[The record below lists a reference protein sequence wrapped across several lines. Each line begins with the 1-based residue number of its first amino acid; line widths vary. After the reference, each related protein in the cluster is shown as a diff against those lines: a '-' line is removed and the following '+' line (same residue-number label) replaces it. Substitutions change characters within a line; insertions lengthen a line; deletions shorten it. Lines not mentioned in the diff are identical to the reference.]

1 MSVEQNRRLRV
12 NDADISIAEA
22 NQFSALGNEDLLIGA
37 EANVTSRR
45 AQPIEGAQFQDLEFI
60 NVHAEVSATKP
71 LFYGGRIGLAAIAD
85 YNRRNTRVVVMGMD
99 LGESV
104 TEAWTP
110 SLRLTYFMPL
120 LRGFG
125 ETSMRAGRLRAAAQ
139 TDIARLELANSVAG
153 VIRDTILA
161 YWEVV
166 YAKQEVEI
174 RRSSLE
180 LAREQLRIT
189 QARLDVGVGSPTDVA
204 AVRQGIATRE
214 SELLLAELAVSERA
228 LDLRQLVGMDIAPT
242 DIALEAA
249 DKLEVTTR
257 PIDLAAAFEAAY
269 ANNPQIASLAAQGR
283 AATIEIEIAD
293 DNLRPRLDLNASF
306 GPAGTAGSISTAL
319 DRAVKLKDYEL
330 FAGLT
335 FELPVGNHT
344 ARGAYRAAVGQRIR
358 VQVNEDDLRRV
369 TAVSVTRA
377 VNLLR
382 STEKRMQVDA
392 EATQLAQINLDAE
405 KARFEVGRT
414 TNFEVLRRVDDLS
427 LSRLRQSRDAADYV
441 KAVAGLQTLTGEL
454 LPSYGIKVTPRPT
467 LPGEQPAQQ
476 PAQQPVPGGAAPS
489 QPTATPPATPPGG

>member
-1 MSVEQNRRLRV
+1 
-12 NDADISIAEA
+12 
-22 NQFSALGNEDLLIGA
+22 
-37 EANVTSRR
+37 
-45 AQPIEGAQFQDLEFI
+45 
-60 NVHAEVSATKP
+60 
-71 LFYGGRIGLAAIAD
+71 
-85 YNRRNTRVVVMGMD
+85 
-99 LGESV
+99 
-104 TEAWTP
+104 
-110 SLRLTYFMPL
+110 
-120 LRGFG
+120 
-125 ETSMRAGRLRAAAQ
+125 
-139 TDIARLELANSVAG
+139 
-153 VIRDTILA
+153 
-161 YWEVV
+161 
-166 YAKQEVEI
+166 
-174 RRSSLE
+174 
-180 LAREQLRIT
+180 
-189 QARLDVGVGSPTDVA
+189 VA

-306 GPAGTAGSISTAL
+306 GPAGTAGASAPPL

-369 TAVSVTRA
+369 TAVNVTRA

-427 LSRLRQSRDAADYV
+427 LSRLRQSRDGRRLREGGRRPADADRRAPAVVRHQGHAAPD
-441 KAVAGLQTLTGEL
+441 AAG
-454 LPSYGIKVTPRPT
+454 R
-467 LPGEQPAQQ
+467 A
-476 PAQQPVPGGAAPS
+476 AGAAGRSPGARRRHS
-489 QPTATPPATPPGG
+489 RPRTPPATRRAGRTSRVAGLSHRRAPRRDRCAVAVGPRPGSPPSPRALVSRAR